1 MLQRV
6 FRSRRHDT
14 HDYASA
20 GAGARGRMA
29 GRPASVAAG
38 LFTLLA
44 ALTVQ
49 AQVGSRDRDPTPY
62 CGEEGVWIQILG
74 GGGYELDDGQTPASY
89 TVFLDNQARLI
100 VDPASG
106 SSSLFEQSGGRIG
119 DVDAIVLSNAR
130 AERLTDLPAYLMGAR
145 AAERNRLLPI
155 LGPDGADGQPGTS
168 TVIQRLV
175 GPDGAFPAL
184 ADTLPEQAS
193 GRFRASVRD
202 VPATGQRRWADFAS
216 DHLRLSAVPAYHG
229 GIPALVWKVEIGDK
243 TIVFAGDTNN
253 QRGNLVEF
261 ARDAD
266 ALVIHHSIPE
276 GTRGTLAEFH
286 MTPGQIGQI
295 AEQAGVRMVI
305 LGHRMNR
312 TRGRESVSTAAIE
325 EHYKGSL
332 IFANDLECW
341 GL

>member
-1 MLQRV
+1 MQQRA
-6 FRSRRHDT
+6 FRNRRHRT
-14 HDYASA
+14 HADARA
-20 GAGARGRMA
+20 GTAARDRTTWRFA
-29 GRPASVAAG
+29 RAAVG
-38 LFTLLA
+38 IVTLLV

-49 AQVGSRDRDPTPY
+49 AQPGSRDRDPTPY

-89 TVFLDNQARLI
+89 TVFLDNHARLV

-106 SSSLFEQSGGRIG
+106 SSSLFEQAGGRIG

-130 AERLTDLPAYLMGAR
+130 AERLTDLPAFLIGAR

-155 LGPDGADGQPGTS
+155 IGPDGADGQPGTS
-168 TVIQRLV
+168 TVIERLV
-175 GPDGAFPAL
+175 GPAGAFPAL

-193 GRFRASVRD
+193 GRFRASVRE
-202 VPATGQRRWADFAS
+202 VPATGQRRWSDFAS
-216 DHLRLSAVPAYHG
+216 DHLRLYAVPAYHG
-229 GIPALVWKVEIGDK
+229 GIPALVWKVEIGGK

-312 TRGRESVSTAAIE
+312 TRGRESVSSAAIE
-325 EHYKGSL
+325 ERYKGSL